1 MSTAPNESSR
11 FPESDSSTA
20 QFWTYFHHV
29 DRLVEELEG
38 RVARHGFASVNVN
51 DLMKEFISGEEEC
64 RFSGDQIEEL
74 AVECLRVW
82 MELAFDAGAPVS
94 VLDALG
100 QLSGIEIS
108 SEGLKMLE
116 FECDRLNQSVSS
128 SKATRAKYPEPNS
141 IWGEFSL
148 LGVIG
153 EGAISRVFLARQDS
167 MSDRLVAVKITTR
180 ETTESKLLARIQH
193 SGVVPIY
200 SVHEYRGMFGIC
212 MPFVGTSTLADLCDH
227 GFHSL
232 ARQDVTQDDT
242 VESSRAKKTSALS
255 PSTWTCR
262 EIASH
267 LRRRQSIVATWIRES
282 DSTLTKTGNESEGC
296 SPSNPF
302 NDCSAGTTAE
312 TRSAENR
319 NGDPQQNLESLER
332 SINSDSNEKWWE
344 SNAGFVDEIEGGNY
358 QRFILRVGSQLASA
372 LDHVH
377 RCGVVHCDV
386 KPANVLIGWDA
397 QPRLLDFNV
406 SQNRT
411 TTGEQSGY
419 LHQLVGGTPA
429 YMAPE
434 QRDAMV
440 KNETFQ
446 PDARVDVFSLGAV
459 LFELLTGVRPPL
471 GSSDRWSELKAIL
484 AKPKLSLS
492 KGLQAV
498 LLKALA
504 YKAVDRYQTIDQFGD
519 DLVCLL
525 EDRPLVNVPEPSR
538 VEAFGKW
545 RRRHPR
551 LSSGGSVAMFAASMI
566 LFVSFWGWTQHSARQ
581 SSRRALAV
589 SQLHDDLP
597 VAASLMSAVTEYDEL
612 RSELA
617 VRIQSVHENLELLA
631 QLNGG
636 NSEAVPASYASLAP
650 KLDRLQLLWLSQA
663 KNSGGIL
670 SPFYQIDEPARGN
683 QFCREDLRKLT
694 GKLGFDTSNASGSD
708 GLDSDRLNSH
718 ELGRF
723 EALFAQGRYMDA
735 IAHAESHPQPFDDY
749 GRLILLA
756 HSLFKTKQ
764 YSRASN
770 AYSEAIANEHSFP
783 LAVFYRG
790 VTQLAL
796 GDHHQ
801 ASRDFR
807 TVLKSHPN
815 FVSAKFNLGLAL
827 MHLGRTEDAELIF
840 SDVVEMAPDI
850 TAAWVSRARLRL
862 QLKKVDDARRDIAR
876 ALETRPTDCRNLI
889 SLSQLLA
896 SQNPEKALR
905 FAEQAVDQSP
915 NDLDARQMLA
925 HLLTLAGR
933 DKEAMIHLSHIL
945 EMEPEHSLALGGR
958 AVLLARTGKQAEAV
972 EDLGKLIRQK
982 NHDPLLCYQ
991 IACGFSLLA
1000 GFENAMGPTSLL
1012 DICTEDSG
1020 DRSTIARR
1028 ESSGSED
1035 HLSSEDHLR
1044 RAMNWYHK
1052 AVTADPSIRSVAA
1065 TDSDLKRLRGS
1076 KHFSDFEQMFEDFGF
1091 LRERFS
1097 E

>member
-1 MSTAPNESSR
+1 MSSAPKEAAQLPESIRSTAHLS
-11 FPESDSSTA
+11 
-20 QFWTYFHHV
+20 TYFHQV
-29 DRLVEELEG
+29 DCLVEKLEG
-38 RVARHGFASVNVN
+38 RVAQHGIASVDVN
-51 DLMKEFISGEEEC
+51 ELMKEFISGEEAS
-64 RFSGDQIEEL
+64 RFNGDQREEL

-82 MELAFDAGAPVS
+82 MELAFDSGTSVS

-108 SEGLKMLE
+108 SEGLELLE
-116 FECDRLNQSVSS
+116 FECDRLNQSVST

-141 IWGEFSL
+141 IWGEFNL

-153 EGAISRVFLARQDS
+153 EGAISRVFLARQNS
-167 MSDRLVAVKITTR
+167 MSCRLVALKITTR

-193 SGVVPIY
+193 SGVVPVY

-212 MPFVGTSTLADLCDH
+212 MPFVGTSTLADFCDH

-232 ARQDVTQDDT
+232 ARQDVTKDDT
-242 VESSRAKKTSALS
+242 MESSRAEKTLDIN

-267 LRRRQSIVATWIRES
+267 LRRRQSMVATWIRES
-282 DSTLTKTGNESEGC
+282 HFTITQIGNESEDC
-296 SPSNPF
+296 SLSNPL

-312 TRSAENR
+312 TPPAESR
-319 NGDPQQNLESLER
+319 EEAPQQNRQSLPQ
-332 SINSDSNEKWWE
+332 SSVLDSNDKWWE
-344 SNAGFVDEIEGGNY
+344 SNAGFVAEIEGENY

-372 LDHVH
+372 LGHVH

-411 TTGEQSGY
+411 TTRGQSGY
-419 LHQLVGGTPA
+419 LNQLVGGTPA

-440 KNETFQ
+440 KNETFE

-471 GSSDRWSELKAIL
+471 GSSDRWSEVKAIL
-484 AKPKLSLS
+484 AKPELSLS

-504 YKAVDRYQTIDQFGD
+504 YRAVDRYQTIDQFGD

-538 VEAFGKW
+538 VEAFNKW

-566 LFVSFWGWTQHSARQ
+566 LIVSLWGWTQHSAQQ
-581 SSRRALAV
+581 SSRLALAV
-589 SQLHDDLP
+589 KQLHDDLP
-597 VAASLMSAVTEYDEL
+597 VATSLMSAVAEYDEL
-612 RSELA
+612 RPELA
-617 VRIQSVHENLELLA
+617 VTIRSVHENLKLIA

-636 NSEAVPASYASLAP
+636 SSDPVPASYASLAP
-650 KLDRLQLLWLSQA
+650 KLERLQHLWLGQT
-663 KNSGGIL
+663 KNSGGML
-670 SPFYQIDEPARGN
+670 SSIYQIDDPKSGDH
-683 QFCREDLRKLT
+683 FCREDLRKLT
-694 GKLGFDTSNASGSD
+694 GELGFDISNAIGSVS
-708 GLDSDRLNSH
+708 SDANGENSH
-718 ELGRF
+718 EPGRF
-723 EALFAQGRYMDA
+723 ETLFAQGRYKDA
-735 IAHAESHPQPFDDY
+735 IAHAESCPEEFEDY
-749 GRLILLA
+749 GRQILLA

-801 ASRDFR
+801 ASLDFR
-807 TVLKSHPN
+807 AVLKSHPS

-827 MHLGRTEDAELIF
+827 MHLGRAHDAELAF
-840 SDVVEMAPDI
+840 SEVVKIDPGI
-850 TAAWVSRARLRL
+850 TQAWVSRARLRL
-862 QLKKVDDARRDIAR
+862 QLKKVDDARQDIAR
-876 ALETRPTDCRNLI
+876 ALETQPTDCRNLL
-889 SLSQLLA
+889 SLSQLLV
-896 SQNPEKALR
+896 SHDPGKSLR
-905 FAEQAVDQSP
+905 LAEQAVDQSP

-933 DKEAMIHLSHIL
+933 DEEAMIHLTHVL
-945 EMEPEHSLALGGR
+945 KMEPEHSLALGGR
-958 AVLLARTGKQAEAV
+958 AVLHARIGKQAEAV
-972 EDLGKLIRQK
+972 EDLGKLTRQK

-1000 GFENAMGPTSLL
+1000 GFDNAMEPTALL
-1012 DICTEDSG
+1012 DICTEDFG
-1020 DRSTIARR
+1020 DRSTIATR
-1028 ESSGSED
+1028 ESSGSEA
-1035 HLSSEDHLR
+1035 HLR

-1076 KHFSDFEQMFEDFGF
+1076 KHFSDFEKMFEDFGLF
-1091 LRERFS
+1091 RERFS